1 MTAQILD
8 SIEIAEQTYIIDRQ
22 SNRVGLFDPREEGIS
37 LNESRFS
44 SACWRG
50 FYCEYAVSDDRLFM
64 MKLNL
69 YPSYADELRFKY
81 GKSTSLF
88 YGRSPEA
95 NHRSMWQYRDLFYPI
110 DYTGGLVIYND
121 YLRSGLIISNANP
134 PLFLFKSVREI
145 MLDRGS
151 IVEIVDRSTEVEQVR
166 DLVIA
171 DRDATN
177 NNSMDYSL
185 YKVDIQLLKDYF
197 HYEY

>member
-1 MTAQILD
+1 
-8 SIEIAEQTYIIDRQ
+8 
-22 SNRVGLFDPREEGIS
+22 
-37 LNESRFS
+37 
-44 SACWRG
+44 
-50 FYCEYAVSDDRLFM
+50 
-64 MKLNL
+64 
-69 YPSYADELRFKY
+69 
-81 GKSTSLF
+81 
-88 YGRSPEA
+88 
-95 NHRSMWQYRDLFYPI
+95 
-110 DYTGGLVIYND
+110 
-121 YLRSGLIISNANP
+121 
-134 PLFLFKSVREI
+134 